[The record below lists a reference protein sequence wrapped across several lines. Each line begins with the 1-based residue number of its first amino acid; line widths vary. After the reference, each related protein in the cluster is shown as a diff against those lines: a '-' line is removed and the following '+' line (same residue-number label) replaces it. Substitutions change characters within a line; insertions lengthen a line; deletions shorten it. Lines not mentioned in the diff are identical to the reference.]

1 MTNAIVDFRSVKAVK
16 EFVETANEQIMR
28 LTNALYEVL
37 DSKNIDEMKE
47 IAAEALDEDL
57 EEYLAEDNLEM
68 EELDFEDDDKLPWDD
83 IAEED

>member
-16 EFVETANEQIMR
+16 EFVETANDQIMR
-28 LTNALYEVL
+28 LTNALYGVL
-37 DSKNIDEMKE
+37 DSKNADEMKE
-47 IAAEALDEDL
+47 IAAEALYEDL

-83 IAEED
+83 IREED

>member
-1 MTNAIVDFRSVKAVK
+1 MGTNLVDFRSVKSVK

-28 LTNALYEVL
+28 LSIALYAIL
-37 DSKNIDEMKE
+37 DSKNVDEMKE

-83 IAEED
+83 IREED